1 MYLPIHQNARYPHT
15 LRNNIHGK
23 PLKYQQI
30 KQNIASNIR
39 QYRAK
44 KKISQEKLSELT
56 GISQQHISN
65 IENEQVNPS
74 IELLLKIADA
84 LDVTLNDLVY

>member
-1 MYLPIHQNARYPHT
+1 MDENEL
-15 LRNNIHGK
+15 
-23 PLKYQQI
+23 
-30 KQNIASNIR
+30 KQNIARNIR

-44 KKISQEKLSELT
+44 NKISQEKLNELT

-65 IENEQVNPS
+65 IENGLVNPS
-74 IELLLKIADA
+74 VDYLLKIAEA

>member
-1 MYLPIHQNARYPHT
+1 MQVCYYIFMND
-15 LRNNIHGK
+15 K
-23 PLKYQQI
+23 QI

>member
-1 MYLPIHQNARYPHT
+1 MIIKILQLFYNYLMN
-15 LRNNIHGK
+15 K
-23 PLKYQQI
+23 KQI
-30 KQNIASNIR
+30 KSTIAGNIR

-44 KKISQEKLSELT
+44 QKISQEKLSELT

-74 IELLLKIADA
+74 IEVLLEIADA
-84 LDVTLNDLVY
+84 LKITINDLVY

>member
-1 MYLPIHQNARYPHT
+1 MIIKILQLFYNYLMN
-15 LRNNIHGK
+15 K
-23 PLKYQQI
+23 KQI
-30 KQNIASNIR
+30 KSTIAGNIR

-44 KKISQEKLSELT
+44 QKISQEKLSELT

-74 IELLLKIADA
+74 IEVLLEIANALKI
-84 LDVTLNDLVY
+84 TINDLVY

>member
-1 MYLPIHQNARYPHT
+1 MND
-15 LRNNIHGK
+15 K
-23 PLKYQQI
+23 QI

>member
-1 MYLPIHQNARYPHT
+1 MIKQIMQVCYYIFMND
-15 LRNNIHGK
+15 K
-23 PLKYQQI
+23 QI